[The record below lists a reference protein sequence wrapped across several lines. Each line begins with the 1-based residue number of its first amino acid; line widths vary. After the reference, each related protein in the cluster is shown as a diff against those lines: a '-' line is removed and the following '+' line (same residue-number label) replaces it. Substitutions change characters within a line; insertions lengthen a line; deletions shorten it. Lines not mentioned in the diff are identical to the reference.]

1 MNINESNP
9 VILTDEEYQLL
20 MPYAEKLPGKNEEM
34 SLATE
39 LKRAIIVNKDA
50 FPQHGIRLNSQVSVL
65 DIDTQRV
72 FEFMIVMPENADIKQ
87 NKISV
92 LAPMGAALIGFRK
105 SEEVKWRMPAGLK
118 HFRIMDVTNQA

>member
-1 MNINESNP
+1 
-9 VILTDEEYQLL
+9 
-20 MPYAEKLPGKNEEM
+20 M

-105 SEEVKWRMPAGLK
+105 SIAREFASQRPRACP
-118 HFRIMDVTNQA
+118 